1 MDQRVL
7 VVDDDPF
14 AIALLGRYLGGCGYQ
29 AVKVLSAASA
39 LAVLR
44 GPSPPRVVISDWM
57 MPVMDGLELCR
68 AVRSDAKIPHV
79 YFIILTA
86 MSELS
91 CAPEARAAGAD
102 DFLTK
107 PCEYDQLLARVR
119 AGQRLI
125 AQENHLARC

>member
-14 AIALLGRYLGGCGYQ
+14 AIALLGRYLGGYGFE

-44 GPSPPRVVISDWM
+44 APNPPKIVISDWM
-57 MPVMDGLELCR
+57 MPVMDGLDLCR
-68 AVRSDAKIPHV
+68 AVRSDPKIPQV

-86 MSELS
+86 LS
-91 CAPEARAAGAD
+91 DLGRPDEAREAGAD
-102 DFLTK
+102 DFLSK
-107 PCEYDQLLARVR
+107 PCEYARLLARVR

-125 AQENHLARC
+125 AEQNHPTRC